1 MRFAYSIKQKVK
13 IASLLFCVMACTI
26 LIRFLEDKS
35 VKDMN
40 ESFVSMYKD
49 RLIPATDLFY
59 VAQNTYAKRSALE
72 SALYTQLG
80 RISHKALS
88 DQIDGFNL
96 VIDSLIRKYEK
107 TFLVDQEKQ
116 HLIALKDRLEH
127 TEKLDAELLGL
138 LGMKDFN
145 SAGELYENAGRV
157 SSDRTIQKLSELMGL
172 QTRVGEE
179 LIRDSAYMVSGS
191 KVYSALQVALA
202 IVIGVLIVGIVFT
215 SNVVKIN
222 NEKFNLN

>member
-1 MRFAYSIKQKVK
+1 MRFAYSIKQKIK
-13 IASLLFCVMACTI
+13 IAALLFCVMACTI

-59 VAQNTYAKRSALE
+59 VAQNTYAKRSLLE
-72 SALYTQLG
+72 SALYTKLG
-80 RISHKALS
+80 DISAEALS
-88 DQIDGFNL
+88 KQLQNFNT
-96 VIDSLIRKYEK
+96 VIDSLINKYEK
-107 TFLVDQEKQ
+107 TFLIEQEKK
-116 HLIALKDRLEH
+116 HLIELKDRLEN
-127 TEKLDAELLGL
+127 TAEVDAQLVQLLRSS
-138 LGMKDFN
+138 DFEN
-145 SAGELYENAGRV
+145 AGRMYENAGRV
-157 SSDRTIQKLSELMGL
+157 SSDRTIQKLSELMAI

-191 KVYSALQVALA
+191 KLYSAMQIALA
-202 IVIGVLIVGIVFT
+202 IVIGILIVGIVFT

>member
-59 VAQNTYAKRSALE
+59 VAQNTYAKRSLLE
-72 SALYTQLG
+72 SALYTQLSN
-80 RISHKALS
+80 ITPVALS
-88 DQIDGFNL
+88 DQLNGFNM
-96 VIDSLIRKYEK
+96 VIDSLIKKYEK
-107 TFLVDQEKQ
+107 TFLIAQEKQ
-116 HLIALKDRLEH
+116 HLIELKDRLEN
-127 TEKLDAELLGL
+127 TARVDAELLEL
-138 LGMKDFN
+138 LRNKDFDK
-145 SAGELYENAGRV
+145 AGSLYENAGRI
-157 SSDRTIQKLSELMGL
+157 SSDRTIQKLSELMGI

-191 KVYSALQVALA
+191 KLYSTLQIALA

>member
-59 VAQNTYAKRSALE
+59 VAQNTYAKRSLLE

-80 RISHKALS
+80 GTNHRALV
-88 DQIDGFNL
+88 DQIEGFHM
-96 VIDSLIRKYEK
+96 VIDSLIKKYEK

-116 HLIALKDRLEH
+116 HLIELKDRLDN
-127 TEKLDAELLGL
+127 TAKVDAQLLDLLGR
-138 LGMKDFN
+138 KDFDK
-145 SAGELYENAGRV
+145 AGGLYENAGRI
-157 SSDRTIQKLSELMGL
+157 SSDRTIQKLSELMGI

-191 KVYSALQVALA
+191 KIYSALQVALA